1 MSKIMRISKIEDRL
15 EVIESPRYIF
25 FGPGAIKKISNVLSY
40 LTLGKRIF
48 LVTGGEITRKIA
60 DDVASTLELD
70 GFFVDIFS
78 AKKGDIEDVL
88 RCDQRFKE
96 FRGDIILGVGG
107 GRPLDV
113 AKITAAWNGVRYI
126 SVPTSPSHDGIAS
139 PSISFL
145 LSKKIEEKMGE
156 EWAKT
161 ESPTVI
167 IADTNIIKNA
177 PSISFKSGFGDLIG
191 KVTAVRDWELAYK
204 LKDEP
209 YSEYGAS
216 MALLSAEIAMNHSRE
231 IKPGL
236 EESTRLLVKAL
247 IGSGVAISIAGS
259 SRPASGS
266 EHLFSHSL
274 DIIAM
279 EKGRKSAPHGIQV
292 GIGAIMMA
300 YLQGQDWKKI
310 RNKLVEAEA
319 PVKASDAGIEREDVI
334 NALTIAHRIRNR
346 YTILGESGLTRSAAE
361 KLARNTGVIE

>member
-1 MSKIMRISKIEDRL
+1 MSRVIRISKIEDRL

-25 FGPGAIKKISNVLSY
+25 FGPEAIKKIPDVLDY
-40 LTLGKRIF
+40 LTLGKRAF
-48 LVTGGEITRKIA
+48 LITGGEITSRIA
-60 DDVASTLELD
+60 DNIATTLEHD
-70 GFFVDIFS
+70 GYIVNIFS
-78 AKKGDIEDVL
+78 AKRGDIEDVMKS
-88 RCDQRFKE
+88 DQSFRE
-96 FRGDIILGVGG
+96 FNGDVILGIGG

-145 LSKKIEEKMGE
+145 LSRKIEELKGK
-156 EWAKT
+156 EWTRT

-167 IADTNIIKNA
+167 IADTSIIKNA
-177 PSISFKSGFGDLIG
+177 PPLSFKSGFGDLIG

-231 IKPGL
+231 IRPGL

-279 EKGRKSAPHGIQV
+279 EKGKKSAPHGIQV
-292 GIGAIMMA
+292 GIGTIMMA

-310 RNKLVEAEA
+310 RSKLIEAEA
-319 PVKASDAGIEREDVI
+319 PVKASDAGIDREDVI
-334 NALTIAHRIRNR
+334 SALTIAHKIRNR